1 MYSKYFEQL
10 EDIRKSQKV
19 SDTLNK
25 LLFGYYVTDR
35 ERKYAM
41 KDAIDLM
48 LRDAK
53 TKLNPYQLLK
63 AENRAQA
70 MKLYIEN
77 LPEANF

>member
-1 MYSKYFEQL
+1 MYSNYFEQL

-35 ERKYAM
+35 ERKDAM

-48 LRDAK
+48 LKDAK
-53 TKLNPYQLLK
+53 TKLNRYQLMEV
-63 AENRAQA
+63 ENRAQA